1 MFTLLRVASRSFA
14 AGFVVG
20 ILVAPGPGAET
31 RRRLSEAIATALR
44 SVLALAA
51 LPPVE
56 PRRALTDGHG
66 EPAPARRRRSR
77 ARRDAGAS

>member
-20 ILVAPGPGAET
+20 ILIAPGPGAET
-31 RRRLSEAIATALR
+31 RRRLSAGIAKTLR

-56 PRRALTDGHG
+56 PRRALTNGHG
-66 EPAPARRRRSR
+66 QPAPARRRRSS
-77 ARRDAGAS
+77 AKRDAGAS